1 MEKQMNTARKVIVS
15 LALAFSYLV
24 ATCPLSL
31 AQATPSTQ
39 KPVIVSVE
47 SNFETNQITLAG
59 QGFGNAEPA
68 VTLDGTALTVI
79 SYTPT
84 NVVAGLPVNLQ
95 PGSYQLSLKNQSDGL
110 TGAFPL
116 TLGAAGEKGP
126 QGAQGVQ
133 GAAGPQGQ
141 QGPQGPQG
149 SPAGVSFAPFYINEI
164 GVGGNTAIGI
174 DVSCG
179 SEGQIVSGACG
190 HGELDHGEFSIV
202 VNYNGADPSNP
213 AALWLCIATN
223 NNSNTI
229 PIWYGGLCAYPNGNG
244 GHRYGAA
251 KISSIRQLHN
261 LAQ

>member
-1 MEKQMNTARKVIVS
+1 MEKQMNTVRKVIVL
-15 LALAFSYLV
+15 LALTLSYVV
-24 ATCPLSL
+24 ATSSLSL
-31 AQATPSTQ
+31 AQATPTAQ
-39 KPVIVSVE
+39 KPVIVSAE
-47 SNFETNQITLAG
+47 SNFETNQITITG
-59 QGFGNAEPA
+59 QRFGNAEPA
-68 VTLDGTALTVI
+68 VTLDGAALTVI

-84 NVVAGLPVNLQ
+84 NVVAGLPGNLQ

-110 TGAFPL
+110 TDAFPL

-126 QGAQGVQ
+126 QGPQGGQ

-164 GVGGNTAIGI
+164 GVPGDSIVGI
-174 DVSCG
+174 DVSCSSG
-179 SEGQIVSGACG
+179 GEIVSGACG
-190 HGELDHGEFSIV
+190 HGTLDHGEFSIV
-202 VNYNGADPSNP
+202 VDYNGADPSNP
-213 AALWLCIATN
+213 EVLWLCIATN
-223 NNSNTI
+223 NNSITI
-229 PIWYGGLCAYPNGNG
+229 PIWYGGLCAYPSGNG

>member
-1 MEKQMNTARKVIVS
+1 MNTARKVIVL
-15 LALAFSYLV
+15 LALALSYLV
-24 ATCPLSL
+24 ATSCLSL
-31 AQATPSTQ
+31 AQVTPSAQ

-47 SNFETNQITLAG
+47 SNFETNQITLVG
-59 QGFGNAEPA
+59 QRFGNAEPA
-68 VTLDGTALTVI
+68 VTLDGTALTVVG
-79 SYTPT
+79 YTPT

-95 PGSYQLSLKNQSDGL
+95 PGSYQLSLKNKSDGL
-110 TGAFPL
+110 AGAFPL
-116 TLGAAGEKGP
+116 TLGAVGEKGA
-126 QGAQGVQ
+126 QGPQGVQ

-149 SPAGVSFAPFYINEI
+149 SPAGVSFGPFYINEI
-164 GVGGNTAIGI
+164 GVGGDTAIGI
-174 DVSCG
+174 DASCG
-179 SEGQIVSGACG
+179 SGGQIISGACG

-213 AALWLCIATN
+213 AGLWLCIATN
-223 NNSNTI
+223 NNSSTI

-251 KISSIRQLHN
+251 KISSIRQLHT

>member
-59 QGFGNAEPA
+59 QGFGNAEPM

-79 SYTPT
+79 NYTPT
-84 NVVAGLPVNLQ
+84 TVVAGLPDNLL

-190 HGELDHGEFSIV
+190 HGEFDNGEFSMV